1 MKYKKLAALI
11 MAGGVLLSAGMLT
24 GGCGSSQGIQSF
36 KEIRKNNY
44 AYVVT
49 TINPFESDTP
59 IMREYTG
66 SVMALQEVPVSSQV
80 SGTVMEK
87 YIEGGEKV
95 TQGQPLFKIDT
106 RTYAANLAAAQA
118 TAAQAAANY
127 ENARRDLSRYEQL
140 IASGAISKQTYDTQ
154 QAAVE
159 AYRGVWD
166 AAKAQV
172 DLASTNLDD
181 TVVTAPFDGTLSMN
195 DVNIGTY
202 ASAGS
207 TALVTISSADPIY
220 VQFDMSENEYLSLTK
235 DGGGTEA
242 LGDHLKLR
250 LSDGSI
256 YEETGKIV
264 QINPSLTGGQLTLK
278 AAFPNP
284 NGLLVPGMFAAVVSD
299 AQIAANSILIPT
311 KALVQLLNKD
321 MVDVVVDGKMA
332 QKAVKVGPTYGIY
345 TVIESGLTPD
355 DVVIVEGQGKLQVGQ
370 AVEAKET
377 TREELEKAAAEALN
391 FQGGNS
397 GRGK

>member
-24 GGCGSSQGIQSF
+24 GGCGSSQGQP
-36 KEIRKNNY
+36 KQQQ
-44 AYVVT
+44 AMQVT

-235 DGGGTEA
+235 DSGGTEA

-370 AVEAKET
+370 TVEAKGT

>member
-24 GGCGSSQGIQSF
+24 GGCGSSQGQP
-36 KEIRKNNY
+36 KQQQ
-44 AYVVT
+44 AMQVT

-235 DGGGTEA
+235 DSGGTEA

-321 MVDVVVDGKMA
+321 MVDVVVDGKME

-355 DVVIVEGQGKLQVGQ
+355 DVVIVEGQGKIQVGQ

>member
-24 GGCGSSQGIQSF
+24 GGCGSSQGQP
-36 KEIRKNNY
+36 KQQQ
-44 AYVVT
+44 AMQVT

-140 IASGAISKQTYDTQ
+140 IASGAIPKQTYDTQ

-235 DGGGTEA
+235 DSGGTEA

-370 AVEAKET
+370 AVEAKGT

>member
-24 GGCGSSQGIQSF
+24 GGCGSSQGQP
-36 KEIRKNNY
+36 KQQQ
-44 AYVVT
+44 AMQVT

-235 DGGGTEA
+235 DSGGTEA

-370 AVEAKET
+370 AVEAKGT
-377 TREELEKAAAEALN
+377 TREELERAAAEALN